1 MELPQSTVEKV
12 TSEQSQVL
20 LPRTLPEDIQSELN
34 RAIGEEYAAHY
45 YYRNA
50 ANWCAGVGYT
60 KAAAFFEG
68 EAAAELEH
76 AAKIQKYLV
85 DWNCTPSIPP
95 IKFSG
100 KFSGLIDVVN
110 KSYDLEYSLGEVYNE
125 MSKKMFTTHLPTF
138 DFLTEYRTIQVQSIA
153 EYSDLLNA
161 AQLIDVSSKLDLL
174 HYEERYFG

>member
-12 TSEQSQVL
+12 TSDQSKIL
-20 LPRTLPEDIQSELN
+20 LPKTLTEDIVSELN
-34 RAIGEEYAAHY
+34 KAIGEEYAAHY
-45 YYRNA
+45 YYRHA

-60 KAAAFFEG
+60 KAAAFFEK
-68 EAAAELEH
+68 EANNELEH

-85 DWNCTPSIPP
+85 DWNCTPAIPP
-95 IKFSG
+95 IRFSG
-100 KFSGLIDVVN
+100 EFDGLIDVVN
-110 KSYDLEYSLGEVYNE
+110 KSYDLEYSLGDIYNE
-125 MSKKMFTTHLPTF
+125 MSKKMFNVHLPTF
-138 DFLTEYRTIQVQSIA
+138 DFLTEYRNIQVQSIA